1 MTAAAL
7 EELDT
12 DWTQDAIST
21 IVGIAAAQESMTC
34 DDLRREMRPA
44 PHSNMYGAAFTAAKS
59 LGFIEPI
66 GDQTST
72 SKTRRHGR
80 LRTWRRK
87 TNEGVAA

>member
-1 MTAAAL
+1 VIAAAL
-7 EELDT
+7 EDT

-21 IVGIAAAQESMTC
+21 IVGIAANQELMTC

-44 PHSNMYGAAFTAAKS
+44 PHSGMYGAAFSAARNY
-59 LGFIEPI
+59 GYIEPV

-72 SKTRRHGR
+72 SKSRRNGR

-87 TNEGVAA
+87 INEGAGNE